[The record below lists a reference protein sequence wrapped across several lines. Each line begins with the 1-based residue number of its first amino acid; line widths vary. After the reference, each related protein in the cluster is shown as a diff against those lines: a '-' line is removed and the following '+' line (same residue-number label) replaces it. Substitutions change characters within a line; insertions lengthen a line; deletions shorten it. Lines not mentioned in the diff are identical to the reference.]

1 MNNKTVSWILDKL
14 DDDSDIFKKFTGVM
28 KTLSNGMT
36 EMPSG
41 NPATIAVP
49 LVKRML
55 RSQGLKKL
63 TGGASEMAAKLLL
76 SAESSMFTP

>member
-1 MNNKTVSWILDKL
+1 
-14 DDDSDIFKKFTGVM
+14 M